1 MPLLWPEMCRG
12 EWSVPSNGLLHL
24 NGGNASGLGSEDCGS
39 HHNETFSVLPVKTLK
54 LLEAQAIRYHQDFEA
69 AVSLI
74 PSARDAYQQTH
85 RRTED
90 SFKYAWCIVN
100 TRCLYFDP
108 PSPSAPSGQQHTNPP
123 PAAEKNPP
131 TRNQSHDSNEFMVL
145 CPLIDLFNHTS
156 SSTSACQVTH
166 TTSGFTV
173 TSPQQSAGAGNDELF
188 VSYGPH
194 SNDFLLVEYGFLLP
208 GETNMHDTV
217 NLDPVILPT
226 LSMEQKSRLDAKGY
240 LGAYTLFSPTANGGE
255 AGVCWRTEVVAR
267 IGKLSVGQWEGFV
280 DGVLDEHG
288 FGEGVEAMAKAAI
301 EGWVAEIRV
310 QAERS
315 TRALQR
321 IGEDQKEI
329 SRLFRDGEQANT
341 TATATGEGNADLKI
355 IEGRT
360 QIARRRYDL
369 VLQRWRQILHICRSF
384 LSQDGM

>member
-1 MPLLWPEMCRG
+1 MPLLWPEACRG
-12 EWSVPSNGLLHL
+12 EWGVPSNGPLHL
-24 NGGNASGLGSEDCGS
+24 NGGNASGSRSEDRGS
-39 HHNETFSVLPVKTLK
+39 HHVEIFSVLPAKTLK
-54 LLEAQAIRYHQDFEA
+54 LLEAQAIRYRQDFEA

-74 PSARDAYQQTH
+74 PSAKEAYQQTH

-108 PSPSAPSGQQHTNPP
+108 PSPSAPPGQQHTNPP
-123 PAAEKNPP
+123 PAAEQNPP
-131 TRNQSHDSNEFMVL
+131 TPNQSHDSNEFMVL

-173 TSPQQSAGAGNDELF
+173 TSLQPSTGTRNEELF

-208 GETNMHDTV
+208 GETNMHDSV
-217 NLDPVILPT
+217 NLDSVILPT
-226 LSMEQKSRLDAKGY
+226 LSTEQKSRLDANGY
-240 LGAYTLFSPTANGGE
+240 LGAYTLFSPAANGGE

-267 IGKLSVGQWEGFV
+267 IGRLSVGQWEEFV
-280 DGVLDEHG
+280 GGVLDDDS
-288 FGEGVEAMAKAAI
+288 FGEDVEAMAKAAI

-315 TRALQR
+315 ARALQK

-329 SRLFRDGEQANT
+329 SRLFRDSEQTNT
-341 TATATGEGNADLKI
+341 TATSTGEGNADLKI
-355 IEGRT
+355 IESGT

-369 VLQRWRQILHICRSF
+369 VLQRWRQMLQICHSF
-384 LSQDGM
+384 LS

>member
-1 MPLLWPEMCRG
+1 MPLLWPEVCRG
-12 EWSVPSNGLLHL
+12 EWSVPSNGPLHL
-24 NGGNASGLGSEDCGS
+24 NGGNASGSGSEDHRS
-39 HHNETFSVLPVKTLK
+39 HHIETFSVLPAKSLK
-54 LLEAQAIRYHQDFEA
+54 LLEAQAIRYRQDFEA

-74 PSARDAYQQTH
+74 PSAKDAYQQTH

-108 PSPSAPSGQQHTNPP
+108 PSSSAPPGQQHTNPP
-123 PAAEKNPP
+123 PIAEKNPP
-131 TRNQSHDSNEFMVL
+131 TPNQSHDTNEFMVL

-156 SSTSACQVTH
+156 SSTSAFQVTH

-173 TSPQQSAGAGNDELF
+173 TSLQPSTGARNEELF

-208 GETNMHDTV
+208 GETNMHDSV
-217 NLDPVILPT
+217 NLDSVILPT
-226 LSMEQKSRLDAKGY
+226 LSTEQKSRLDAKGY
-240 LGAYTLFSPTANGGE
+240 LGAYTLFSRAANGGE

-267 IGKLSVGQWEGFV
+267 IGRLSVGQWEEFV
-280 DGVLDEHG
+280 GGVLDDDG
-288 FGEGVEAMAKAAI
+288 FEEDVEAMAKAAI
-301 EGWVAEIRV
+301 EGWVAGIRV

-315 TRALQR
+315 ARALQR

-329 SRLFRDGEQANT
+329 SRLFRDSEQANT
-341 TATATGEGNADLKI
+341 TATSTGEGNADLKI
-355 IEGRT
+355 LESGT

-369 VLQRWRQILHICRSF
+369 VLQRWRQILQICQSF
-384 LSQDGM
+384 LS